1 MVQKSLKRSL
11 VETNLERKCRILFGV
26 CLLVFVSLAFYWVD
40 RVTRRLIVNATR
52 QQAGNQVVTILHRK
66 HLVGFETDLNPEM
79 KEMADELSHDFQG
92 DQKFK
97 WEIISLQPQFKRH
110 YLNHVQAPGDP
121 EEQALLE
128 ELANKISAGES
139 EGEGDDT
146 AFNPRQVNVARID
159 KESRQYQ
166 YYEAIHWGASCTDCH
181 APVDAAA
188 SLPAGDVAAMTAS
201 QPPMQV
207 IKVIMPYKETEAA
220 ISQANAILI
229 TVALATVFVSMLG
242 LYLIVKV
249 VIVKPLKHLRDV
261 SDEISRGN
269 SQLRA
274 EIETNDE
281 FQELAGS
288 FNRMLHHLMDAQG
301 ELEQVNVELDARVDQ
316 LAQLNMRLYEM
327 NRMKDDFLANMSHEL
342 RTPLNSIIG
351 FSDVLQN
358 IDSLDEKQKRYAGNI
373 QKSGRLLLEMITDIL
388 DLAKMEA
395 GKMELRPTEFLL
407 HSVVHAQCDM
417 VRSLTEEKQ
426 IDLAVDVPRE
436 LPPVFQDQKKLQQVL
451 TNLLSNAIKFTP
463 EGGRIIVKAHQ
474 TADEMLEMTVEDT
487 GVGIPAEDR
496 EVIFEKF
503 RQSSILVG
511 DDGLTREYSGTG
523 LGLSIIKELCKLMG
537 GRVSFESEV
546 GKGSTFKVTVPWNA
560 NAESQFNVA
569 LNARL
574 REMSKPTRADFQS
587 SPSDPPVSTSAD
599 S

>member
-181 APVDAAA
+181 APVEAAA

-229 TVALATVFVSMLG
+229 DLGKQFATAMA
-242 LYLIVKV
+242 K
-249 VIVKPLKHLRDV
+249 
-261 SDEISRGN
+261 
-269 SQLRA
+269 
-274 EIETNDE
+274 
-281 FQELAGS
+281 
-288 FNRMLHHLMDAQG
+288 
-301 ELEQVNVELDARVDQ
+301 
-316 LAQLNMRLYEM
+316 LNG
-327 NRMKDDFLANMSHEL
+327 ANE
-342 RTPLNSIIG
+342 
-351 FSDVLQN
+351 
-358 IDSLDEKQKRYAGNI
+358 
-373 QKSGRLLLEMITDIL
+373 
-388 DLAKMEA
+388 
-395 GKMELRPTEFLL
+395 
-407 HSVVHAQCDM
+407 
-417 VRSLTEEKQ
+417 
-426 IDLAVDVPRE
+426 
-436 LPPVFQDQKKLQQVL
+436 
-451 TNLLSNAIKFTP
+451 
-463 EGGRIIVKAHQ
+463 
-474 TADEMLEMTVEDT
+474 
-487 GVGIPAEDR
+487 
-496 EVIFEKF
+496 
-503 RQSSILVG
+503 
-511 DDGLTREYSGTG
+511 
-523 LGLSIIKELCKLMG
+523 
-537 GRVSFESEV
+537 
-546 GKGSTFKVTVPWNA
+546 
-560 NAESQFNVA
+560 
-569 LNARL
+569 
-574 REMSKPTRADFQS
+574 
-587 SPSDPPVSTSAD
+587 
-599 S
+599 

>member
-128 ELANKISAGES
+128 ELANKISTGES

-207 IKVIMPYKETEAA
+207 IKVIMPYKETEPA

>member
-181 APVDAAA
+181 APVEAAA

-426 IDLAVDVPRE
+426 IDLAIEVQRE

-496 EVIFEKF
+496 EVIFENF
-503 RQSSILVG
+503 RRSSILVG
-511 DDGLTREYSGTG
+511 NDGLTREYSGTG